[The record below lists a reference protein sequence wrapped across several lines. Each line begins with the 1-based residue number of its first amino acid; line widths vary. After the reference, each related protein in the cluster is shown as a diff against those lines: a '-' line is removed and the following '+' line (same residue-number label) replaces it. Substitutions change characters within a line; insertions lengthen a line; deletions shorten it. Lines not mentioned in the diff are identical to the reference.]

1 MAIRHKASPR
11 PTRSGDRWLAEPL
24 DQSTPHGAGRTAQTV
39 LQAATVATPDGP
51 AVPEGRLVHRTPEQL
66 RAHSVYLKVCG
77 PLTTATIPRRPAELR
92 PIIEPL
98 LTTRDGLILDGH
110 ERWALAR
117 QQGRPTLP
125 CIEYDLTDDE
135 ALIFMLDKH
144 RRTDRLNDFCRIVMA
159 LALEPYWRARAREH
173 QRQGGAGKLSS
184 KLTKADTI
192 DVRVELARAAGVGTG
207 NVTKVKQLLAT
218 TTPKVR
224 DALRRGEVTI
234 HRAWQWRRLP
244 PNQQNGELMK
254 CLTGKNIQQAI
265 RHNIHNLLRN
275 HEVRQDNVLSVEHF
289 ATRLARFAQ
298 GALENATLHVAE
310 LPGPAIVVTRDLYDQ
325 LLGETRP

>member
-1 MAIRHKASPR
+1 MADLTPVR
-11 PTRSGDRWLAEPL
+11 DPL
-24 DQSTPHGAGRTAQTV
+24 HGTEGTVHTVPQTI
-39 LQAATVATPDGP
+39 LIATPDGP
-51 AVPEGRLVHRTPEQL
+51 TAPELRLVHRSLEQL
-66 RAHSVYLKVCG
+66 RAHSVYLKACG
-77 PLTTATIPRRPAELR
+77 PLTTATIPRRPADR
-92 PIIEPL
+92 TPIIEPL

-110 ERWALAR
+110 ERWDLAR

-159 LALEPYWRARAREH
+159 LALEPYWRTRAREH

-224 DALRRGEVTI
+224 DALRQGAVKI
-234 HRAWQWRRLP
+234 HRAWQWRHLP
-244 PNQQNGELMK
+244 PNRQNEELNK
-254 CLTGKNIQQAI
+254 YRHGKDIKHTIRQTI
-265 RHNIHNLLRN
+265 RHLLRK
-275 HEVRQDNVLSVEHF
+275 HRAPQDNVLSLEKF
-289 ATRLARFAQ
+289 AARLAGPAR
-298 GALENATLHVAE
+298 GALANATLLVAE
-310 LPGPAIVVTRDLYDQ
+310 LPGPAIVVTRDLYDH
-325 LLGETRP
+325 LLGEKRP